1 MQSWSSE
8 LEGFAREHVQFCG
21 NDTEPDFWSVLPRL
35 EGSLYGVNIRA
46 YADPWRVFGYDVLAH
61 YFYSDEAKEDYSE
74 GYTPANFSD
83 DIYGNKY
90 RKLHAYFQ
98 VSHMQHCHAHRK
110 EHLTTWY
117 SDTLPGIV

>member
-1 MQSWSSE
+1 M
-8 LEGFAREHVQFCG
+8 EGFAREHVQFCG

-98 VSHMQHCHAHRK
+98 VSHMQHSPKSILKPAMAA
-110 EHLTTWY
+110 
-117 SDTLPGIV
+117 LPPSCLQLLVLNSK